1 MTKKD
6 ELKQDLN
13 VVLDSLAAYK
23 QSIEQ
28 LEREQQFTSI
38 EATQREYNVY
48 FLDVCKREVKLLER
62 KKRQLEYKISKPFDE
77 LEMYNLFNDSWDAIV
92 NGKERVPLPRPL

>member
-13 VVLDSLAAYK
+13 VVLNSLEAYK
-23 QSIEQ
+23 QNIEQ
-28 LEREQQFTSI
+28 LESEQRLFSI

-48 FLDVCKREVKLLER
+48 FLDVCKREVKMLER
-62 KKRQLEYKISKPFDE
+62 KKRQLEYKINKPFDE
-77 LEMYNLFNDSWDAIV
+77 LEMYNLFDDSWDAIV
-92 NGKERVPLPRPL
+92 NGKERIPLPRPL